1 MCDYQGHPQRNNIM
15 TATFKA
21 YQGAS
26 RDNLIDRLVDC
37 KDWSHI
43 GQVRASDEINHVEVD
58 VFFSNNTKRA
68 RLSCSRAQI
77 LGLWK
82 VKEIK

>member
-1 MCDYQGHPQRNNIM
+1 MM

-21 YQGAS
+21 YQGAN
-26 RDNLIDRLVDC
+26 RDKLIDRLVDC

-43 GQVRASDEINHVEVD
+43 GQVRASNELNHVEVD
-58 VFFSNNTKRA
+58 VFFSGHTTRA
-68 RLSCSRAQI
+68 RVACSRAQF

-82 VKEIK
+82 LQEIK